1 MPGILDTIK
10 DTFGKAKTKASEVA
24 KSEQVES
31 LKEKA
36 GEVAGKVGDKTKET
50 YGKVSDKVDDLRG
63 SGDGADTSAA
73 SPGGATDDASGAETS
88 GAETTEPTA

>member
-10 DTFGKAKTKASEVA
+10 DTFGKATTKASELA

-31 LKEKA
+31 FKGKA

-50 YGKVSDKVDDLRG
+50 YEKVSDKVDDLRG
-63 SGDGADTSAA
+63 NDGGADAPSA
-73 SPGGATDDASGAETS
+73 SPGGATDDASGAETT
-88 GAETTEPTA
+88 EPTDTEPTA